1 MYSICLLS
9 CFDDFP
15 WDGVIGAK
23 LSDQPQ
29 NSEMFKTF
37 VTHCHGAISIPAPD
51 HLTLA
56 LHRATLTGIGK
67 SGV

>member
-15 WDGVIGAK
+15 WGGVIGAK
-23 LSDQPQ
+23 PSDQPQ

-56 LHRATLTGIGK
+56 LHRATLTGIRK